1 MFASP
6 ANQSAH
12 NVFDVSLPI
21 EDELIP
27 FVNWVASL
35 PPGQRPKTAAYPMAD
50 DPFADPPV
58 QLAQQKLQ
66 ALGVKTVYSKIFPA
80 ENASYKPAADQVAAT
95 GAQAVVLG
103 STDVPTVSAFMQA
116 FEQQH
121 YNPKMFICAA
131 GPDQGAAFTSAVGKG
146 NATGMMVPNGW
157 YPGYANPASQ
167 KMVNEY
173 VAKYGGSPSDVN
185 ADVAEAYSVGQ
196 VMAQAVTGT
205 KGTDNAEDH
214 HLPAQRRDAQHRP
227 GTGEVRQLRQELQ
240 RRGVHLPVAA
250 AGHRVQAGPPGQREP
265 ARWLSSTPSRT
276 GPASPMARQI
286 YQAIVDGILVGGVYA
301 LMAVG
306 LTLIFGVLDIINIAQ
321 GVLVILGA
329 YLSYSLSV
337 RLHLDLFLGLLI
349 TVPAM
354 FVIGVVIQWAFIRRL
369 RGRERTSMT
378 LLVTYAVALIIEGIL
393 YEIYGPNPKQLN
405 ASYVQSSVHVFG
417 FYLSYIY
424 LYGFALALA
433 LVAAIYALLYR
444 TRFGRSVRAT
454 MQDETAARL
463 IGIDVNRV
471 AALTFGVGV
480 AVTAAGG
487 MMFGATNA
495 FNPNSGYDLISRLLA
510 IIILG
515 GLGSIGGA
523 LVASVF
529 MLTLESLVT
538 IWSPEW
544 AIVVFYAALVLVLL
558 IRPTGFFGR
567 QPVRAQ

>member
-1 MFASP
+1 M
-6 ANQSAH
+6 AH
-12 NVFDVSLPI
+12 
-21 EDELIP
+21 
-27 FVNWVASL
+27 
-35 PPGQRPKTAAYPMAD
+35 
-50 DPFADPPV
+50 
-58 QLAQQKLQ
+58 
-66 ALGVKTVYSKIFPA
+66 
-80 ENASYKPAADQVAAT
+80 
-95 GAQAVVLG
+95 
-103 STDVPTVSAFMQA
+103 
-116 FEQQH
+116 
-121 YNPKMFICAA
+121 
-131 GPDQGAAFTSAVGKG
+131 
-146 NATGMMVPNGW
+146 
-157 YPGYANPASQ
+157 
-167 KMVNEY
+167 
-173 VAKYGGSPSDVN
+173 
-185 ADVAEAYSVGQ
+185 
-196 VMAQAVTGT
+196 
-205 KGTDNAEDH
+205 
-214 HLPAQRRDAQHRP
+214 
-227 GTGEVRQLRQELQ
+227 
-240 RRGVHLPVAA
+240 
-250 AGHRVQAGPPGQREP
+250 
-265 ARWLSSTPSRT
+265 
-276 GPASPMARQI
+276 QI
-286 YQAIVDGILVGGVYA
+286 YQAIADGILVGGVYA

-329 YLSYSLSV
+329 YLSYQLSV

-378 LLVTYAVALIIEGIL
+378 LLVSYAVALIIEGIL
-393 YEIYGPNPKQLN
+393 YEIFGPNPKQLN
-405 ASYVQSSVHVFG
+405 ASYVQSSVHVLG

-424 LYGFALALA
+424 IYGFVLALL
-433 LVAAIYALLYR
+433 LVVAIYTLLYR

-471 AALTFGVGV
+471 AAITFGVGV

-487 MMFGATNA
+487 MMFGATNS

-523 LVASVF
+523 LAASVF
-529 MLTLESLVT
+529 MLTVESLVD

-544 AIVVFYAALVLVLL
+544 AIVVFYAALVVVLV